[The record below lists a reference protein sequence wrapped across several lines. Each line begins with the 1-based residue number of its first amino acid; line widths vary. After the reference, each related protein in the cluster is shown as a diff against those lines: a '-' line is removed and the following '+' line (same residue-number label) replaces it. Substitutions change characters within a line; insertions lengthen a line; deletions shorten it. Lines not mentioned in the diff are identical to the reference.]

1 MHRLNTTSTSL
12 DEIVEPVDLEQS
24 PGDVVVLSFADSDLS
39 ALAAAWALEQHAL
52 PSVRL
57 VHLRDLRHPMSVDL
71 WIERM
76 ATRAKVI
83 LVRLIGGLD
92 WWRYGVEQLSAVA
105 RTHDIKLALLPGED
119 RDDPRLA
126 AASTLPPGELDT
138 LLRFFRE
145 GGRENLRALL
155 RRLGRHA
162 VADLDLAHLDL
173 AEPTPLP
180 RLAGYL
186 PDLGAIDIERLAAS
200 VRPGRPVVPII
211 FYRALLLAGDT
222 GAIDALCEA
231 LSTRGLAP
239 APLAITS
246 LKEMAA
252 AAFVRDALARLHP
265 AVVVTTTAFAA
276 SGDGGDPTPL
286 DGADVP
292 VLQAV
297 IATTRRAAWRES
309 SRGLGAADLA
319 MHVVLPELD
328 GRVLAGAIAFKD
340 SLSPHAELAFTSLAS
355 RPEPDRIAAV
365 ADRVAALVRLRERPR
380 AERRIAVAMPD
391 YPGAPGRTGYAV
403 GLDVPASVVA
413 LLGDLAAAGYGVR
426 DAPETSG
433 ALLDALNA
441 GSTACG
447 HDPPL
452 QGEGR
457 TAEGSPGWG
466 GGGAADD
473 GDAAYAET
481 LSPPPGPL
489 ARADL
494 PPAEPR
500 YSESSATQQ
509 SDRSRQQPISVGGGG
524 PRRRTTDYPASLSL
538 ADYAQL
544 LTALPAELATRI
556 HDAWGDLADDP
567 DARDG
572 RFRFR
577 VGVYGNIVVALP
589 PDRGRPGERRADYH
603 DPALPPRHA
612 LVAFWLWL
620 RHVFQADAL
629 VHMGAHG
636 TLEWLPGKAVALTAT
651 CFPEAIIG
659 ALPVF
664 YPFIVSNPGEAAQ
677 AKRRI
682 AAVTIGHLP
691 PPLVAADLSGDA
703 LRLERLVDEYA
714 QADGLDRRRRERLAA
729 LIVEATRE
737 TGLGREAGVDAN
749 ADADEVLRRVDAWL
763 CDLKD
768 LSIKDGLH
776 VYGRAPMAP
785 GADPAWQMS
794 AAAEGKALLAA
805 LDGRRVL
812 PGPAGAPMRGRRDV
826 LPTGRNLFVAD
837 PRMLPT
843 PTAMEFGQRAA
854 AEVIRC
860 YLQAHGEMP
869 RTLVIDLW
877 GSATLRTGGEEIAQ
891 GLSLMGC
898 RPTWDPATGRVTGIE
913 VLPPAAMGR
922 PRVDVT
928 WRISGLFRDIFPAQI
943 ALIDA
948 AVRAIA
954 AREETADENP
964 LAAACRPL
972 PVPPPL
978 TPTLPSPACGG
989 GTGRGQAEEGRVGA
1003 PARIFGTAPG
1013 AYGAGVEDLIGREA
1027 DRSAISA
1034 AYLAS
1039 ASHAYGGPEGEAAPM
1054 PDAFAERIASADGLV
1069 HPGDDPGRDLLEG
1082 AEDVAFV
1089 GGFAAAA
1096 AALGR
1101 APDLIM
1107 LDVTDPH
1114 RPRARPLDAALARI
1128 VRARAINPRFI
1139 AGQMRHGPRG
1149 AAELAETVDRLIGF
1163 VQTTDAVPSAL
1174 IDLLHEA
1181 YLADPQVRAFLLRE
1195 NPAAARAI
1203 AARLGAARRHGWW
1216 HPRRNDIDADLAA
1229 VMAETA
1235 P

>member
-12 DEIVEPVDLEQS
+12 DEIVEPVDLKQP

-71 WIERM
+71 WIERV
-76 ATRAKVI
+76 AIRAKVI

-105 RTHDIKLALLPGED
+105 RRHDIKLALLPGED

-126 AASTLPPGELDT
+126 EASTLPPGELDT

-162 VADLDLAHLDL
+162 GADLDLAHLDF

-186 PDLGAIDIERLAAS
+186 PDAGAIDVERLAAS
-200 VRPGRPVVPII
+200 LAPDRPVVPVI

-222 GAIDALCEA
+222 DAIDALCEA
-231 LSTRGLAP
+231 LSMRGLAP

-246 LKEMAA
+246 LKEAAA
-252 AAFVRDALARLHP
+252 AAFVRDALVRLRP

-276 SGDGGDPTPL
+276 SADGGDPTPL

-365 ADRVAALVRLRERPR
+365 VDRVAALVRLQEKPR

-413 LLGDLAAAGYGVR
+413 LLGDLAAAGYDVR
-426 DAPETSG
+426 DAPQTPG
-433 ALLDALNA
+433 ALLDALDA

-447 HDPPL
+447 HHPPL

-466 GGGAADD
+466 GGGAVYD
-473 GDAAYAET
+473 GDAVRAEA

-489 ARADL
+489 TRADL

-500 YSESSATQQ
+500 YSEGSATQQ
-509 SDRSRQQPISVGGGG
+509 SDRSRQQPTSVGRGD
-524 PRRRTTDYPASLSL
+524 PRHRTTDHPTSLSL

-544 LTALPAELATRI
+544 LTALPGELATRI
-556 HDAWGDLADDP
+556 HDAWGDPAEDP

-577 VGVYGNIVVALP
+577 VGVYGNIVVTLP
-589 PDRGRPGERRADYH
+589 PDRGRPPERRADYH

-612 LVAFWLWL
+612 LVAFWLWV
-620 RHVFQADAL
+620 RHVFRADAL

-636 TLEWLPGKAVALTAT
+636 TLEWLPGKAVALTAA

-659 ALPVF
+659 ALPVV

-691 PPLVAADLSGDA
+691 PPLAVADLSGDA

-729 LIVEATRE
+729 LIVEAAHE

-785 GADPAWQMS
+785 GADPAWQKS
-794 AAAEGKALLAA
+794 AATEREALLAA
-805 LDGRRVL
+805 LDGRRIA
-812 PGPAGAPMRGRRDV
+812 PGPAGAPTRGRRDV

-837 PRMLPT
+837 PRVLPT
-843 PTAMEFGQRAA
+843 PTAMELGQRAA

-869 RTLVIDLW
+869 RALVIDLW

-954 AREETADENP
+954 AREETAEENP
-964 LAAACRPL
+964 LAATRRAL
-972 PVPPPL
+972 PVPPPH
-978 TPTLPSPACGG
+978 
-989 GTGRGQAEEGRVGA
+989 AEEGQGGGA
-1003 PARIFGTAPG
+1003 GEGRERAPVRIFGTAPG
-1013 AYGAGVEDLIGREA
+1013 AYGVGAEDLIGREA
-1027 DRSAISA
+1027 DRAAVGA

-1039 ASHAYGGPEGEAAPM
+1039 ASHAYGGPEGGAVPM
-1054 PDAFAERIASADGLV
+1054 PDGFAERIASADGLV

-1096 AALGR
+1096 AAFGR
-1101 APDLIM
+1101 TPDLIM
-1107 LDVTDPH
+1107 LDVTDPQ
-1114 RPRARPLDAALARI
+1114 RPRARPLAAALARI

-1149 AAELAETVDRLIGF
+1149 AAELAETVDRMIGF
-1163 VQTTDAVPSAL
+1163 AQTTEAVPSAL

-1229 VMAETA
+1229 MMAEA
-1235 P
+1235 GS